1 MAENEETKKETK
13 EALETTKETAAE
25 APKVEGPKA
34 GAAKAAEPAQAA
46 PEAAEAEAPAPEPAP
61 VPATPIEVQGG
72 KLSLKEMLE
81 AGVHFGHQ
89 TNRWNPKMK
98 PYIFGARNGIH
109 IIDLRKTVVMFRE
122 AYRAVVEAVANG
134 GTVLFVG
141 TKKQA
146 QEVVEEEA
154 KRCGMYSVT
163 HRWLGGTLTNFKTI
177 KTSIE
182 RLKAYEKMAED
193 GTYEKL
199 TKKEVMRKE
208 RARAKLQRAL
218 GGIRDMNSLPSVLF
232 ITDPVKERIAVAEA
246 NRLKIPIVA
255 IADTNCDPETVDY
268 PIPGN
273 DDAIRSIRLFTSQ
286 IAEACIE
293 GARVA
298 RERAVKR
305 STGAKAEEGDGT
317 IRVTSGGGGP
327 KVEVISRRAVP
338 LPDPEAVGTPEE

>member
-1 MAENEETKKETK
+1 MTDTQETKTESPETQQEPMASAEK
-13 EALETTKETAAE
+13 SAQPVTDGETAGQE
-25 APKVEGPKA
+25 
-34 GAAKAAEPAQAA
+34 QAA
-46 PEAAEAEAPAPEPAP
+46 AVPEAVPPEPLN
-61 VPATPIEVQGG
+61 IQGG

-109 IIDLRKTVVMFRE
+109 IIDLRKTLGMFQQ
-122 AYRAVVEAVANG
+122 AYAAVVEAVAKG

-163 HRWLGGTLTNFKTI
+163 HRWLGGTMTNFKTI

-182 RLKAYEKMAED
+182 RLKSYEKMAED

-208 RARAKLQRAL
+208 RERAKLQRAL
-218 GGIRDMNSLPSVLF
+218 GGIRDMASLPSVLF
-232 ITDPVKERIAVAEA
+232 ITDPVKEKIAVAEA
-246 NRLKIPIVA
+246 NRLRIPIVA
-255 IADTNCDPETVDY
+255 IADTNCDPEMVDY

-286 IAEACIE
+286 MAEACIE
-293 GARVA
+293 GARLA

-305 STGAKAEEGDGT
+305 STGGKAEQGDGT
-317 IRVTSGGGGP
+317 IHVTSGGGGP
-327 KVEVISRRAVP
+327 KVEVISRRPP
-338 LPDPEAVGTPEE
+338 LPDPEAVGTPEKQ

>member
-1 MAENEETKKETK
+1 MT
-13 EALETTKETAAE
+13 ETTENKEVQEKKTETAAAE
-25 APKVEGPKA
+25 PKA
-34 GAAKAAEPAQAA
+34 EKAAEAKAAEPKAAEPKAEEAAA
-46 PEAAEAEAPAPEPAP
+46 PAEGPAAAAPAPAAPAP
-61 VPATPIEVQGG
+61 VEVQGG
-72 KLSLKEMLE
+72 KLSLKQMLE

-98 PYIFGARNGIH
+98 AYIFGARNGIH
-109 IIDLRKTVVMFRE
+109 IIDLRKTVGMFQD
-122 AYRAVVEAVANG
+122 AYKAVVEAVANG

-154 KRCGMYSVT
+154 KRCGMFSVT

-218 GGIRDMNSLPSVLF
+218 GGIRDMNSLPSLLF

-246 NRLKIPIVA
+246 KRLRIPIVA
-255 IADTNCDPETVDY
+255 IADTNCDPEVVDY

-286 IAEACIE
+286 VAEACIE
-293 GARVA
+293 GARAA
-298 RERAVKR
+298 RERAVRR
-305 STGAKAEEGDGT
+305 STAGGKGEEGDGT
-317 IRVTSGGGGP
+317 IRVASGGDGP

-338 LPDPEAVGTPEE
+338 LPDPEAVGTPEN